1 MSTLK
6 ISHPLALNFL
16 MTEDLYYLKNDEVQP
31 ATVITSTD
39 ETKVA
44 EQVPE
49 VSLPTIPVNK
59 TIPQIIEIPKEP
71 EITKPESI
79 VFDYL
84 GENNKYILIL
94 VKEPAHK
101 VIGPKE
107 LETLTNILKGKK
119 QEIKDVAI
127 VNLNSYPSA
136 NYTNLKSYFACNS
149 IIMFG
154 VNPAQI
160 EIQGIQANQISAY
173 QGTKILATYSIT
185 EMLNS
190 VDKKRAFWDEMKK
203 L

>member
-1 MSTLK
+1 
-6 ISHPLALNFL
+6 
-16 MTEDLYYLKNDEVQP
+16 
-31 ATVITSTD
+31 
-39 ETKVA
+39 
-44 EQVPE
+44 
-49 VSLPTIPVNK
+49 
-59 TIPQIIEIPKEP
+59 
-71 EITKPESI
+71 PESL

-101 VIGPKE
+101 IIDPKE
-107 LETLTNILKGKK
+107 LETLANILKGKK

-127 VNLNSYPSA
+127 VNLNNYPSA
-136 NYTNLKSYFACNS
+136 NYENLKSYFACNS

-160 EIQGIQANQISAY
+160 AVSGIQANQISSY

>member
-16 MTEDLYYLKNDEVQP
+16 MTEDLYSLKGDEVQP
-31 ATVITSTD
+31 AVAITTKDENKTVEPVS
-39 ETKVA
+39 
-44 EQVPE
+44 E
-49 VSLPTIPVNK
+49 VSLPTISITKN
-59 TIPQIIEIPKEP
+59 IPQIIEIPKEP
-71 EITKPESI
+71 EAKSESL

-101 VIGPKE
+101 VIDPKE
-107 LETLTNILKGKK
+107 LETLANILKGKK

-136 NYTNLKSYFACNS
+136 NYTNLKSFFACNS

-160 EIQGIQANQISAY
+160 AVEGIQANQISSF
-173 QGTKILATYSIT
+173 QGTKILATYSIA

-190 VDKKRAFWDEMKK
+190 LDKKRAFWDEMKK